1 LNGLIA
7 WFAQNKV
14 AANLFMAVILVAGA
28 LSLRVTGKELIP
40 SIALDVL
47 IINTAFPGASPE
59 EVERVVTERVERAV
73 GDLPGVL
80 NMRSF
85 TRDQAS
91 IVSLEIDSD
100 HDPKELRETVKSRLD
115 GIRYWPDGVSE
126 PQVNQVAVRRDLVT
140 NLVLYGDADERALK
154 ALAGRV
160 KQELL
165 DTTPITQVE
174 ISNVRPYE
182 MSVEV
187 SEFALQRYGIPF
199 SEIVTAIRR
208 QTTDHVSGQ
217 VELTG
222 GAGSILAR
230 GQDVTLPALED
241 LAIRSLPDGG
251 SVLLQDVAWIRDGFK
266 TSRASTTF
274 NGQNA
279 VYISI
284 YRVGSQDI
292 LKIAGTVE
300 KFVELLADELPDGV
314 SVGIWQDVAKH
325 YVSRIELLKQNAVSG
340 ILILFVIL
348 LMFLNM
354 RLSFWVSL
362 GIPVA
367 LMGAF
372 WLLPLFG
379 NTINMVSMFAMIL
392 VLGIVVDDAIIVG
405 ENIYSHQTRLGR
417 KGLAGAISGA
427 QEVAKPVV
435 FAVLTTMI
443 MFAPLLF
450 LPGNEGKLM
459 RVIPMVVIAILAFS
473 LIESLLILP
482 AHLTSDSK
490 INPFDRIRW
499 LNLTWISDLFEAIA
513 FRVYRPLL
521 KVCLNWR
528 YAVIAFFILS
538 FMVSVALIT
547 GGWIKFTYFSTIPSD
562 SVILDVQYPRGTDY
576 QDIVKE
582 IDKFMMAGKA
592 VAQELS
598 SAQGVPVIK
607 NVVAMYGQNSVKK
620 ADNIGAV
627 VLEMVPSENR
637 VISGDSIVARWR
649 EKIGSKYLA
658 TGLTFETTINKNGPE
673 LDVELLGRDGRILE
687 AAAAALK
694 DHISTYDGV
703 FDLRDNNEQGKQDV
717 QLTAL
722 PLAIELGLKMSDL
735 AIQVGQ
741 VFHGMEVTTFTR
753 NEEEVS
759 VKLRYPQQEDE
770 LWHLENMLLALPDG
784 SVVPLHMLADVQ
796 ILRGPSAIR
805 RTNGRRALRVSA
817 HVDESVA
824 DSSIIMKSIR
834 RNFLSRLDQEF
845 PGVRWKSSGMQ
856 QNKKRFIDA
865 LLSGF
870 LVALLVMY
878 GLVATLFRSYF
889 QPVLILF
896 AVPFGLIGAL
906 LGHVVIGLPLT
917 LWSLIGITAVSGV
930 VVNDNLVLVDY
941 INQLRLRGA
950 SMLSA
955 VTEAGIA
962 RFRPIVLTTTTTFG
976 GLLPMMLESSVQAQ
990 FMIPMAVSLGF
1001 GVLFATGISLV
1012 LVPASYLVLE
1022 DFRRFI
1028 GAGPTHI
1035 ASRGKAPG
1043 KTSVRSAW
1051 APASS
1056 SNVPIEQLPKRSR
1069 NSAGQ
1074 ESQKAPSKRGEEQI
1088 EPEYTISLDASSVAQ
1103 ALSVGVDTLDEAARP
1118 LPIKSGD
1125 GSSIEP
1131 EQTLALDLGGQES
1144 LQTVQRERAYRAGY
1158 EAGRRNA
1165 PLQAPQYDDALLSHY
1180 WQRGWHAG
1188 SRAAI
1193 TFSATSAVGRRSA
1206 LS

>member
-1 LNGLIA
+1 
-7 WFAQNKV
+7 
-14 AANLFMAVILVAGA
+14 MAVILVAGA

-47 IINTAFPGASPE
+47 IINTAYPGASPE

-73 GDLPGVL
+73 GDMPGVV

-85 TRDQAS
+85 TGDQAS
-91 IVSLEIDSD
+91 VVSLEIDTES
-100 HDPKELRETVKSRLD
+100 DPKELRESVKNRLD
-115 GIRYWPDGVSE
+115 GIRNWPDGVRR
-126 PQVNQVAVRRDLVT
+126 PRVNQVAVRRDLVT

-154 ALAGRV
+154 VLANRV

-165 DTTPITQVE
+165 DTTAITQVE

-187 SEFALQRYGIPF
+187 SELALQRYGIPF

-222 GAGSILAR
+222 GSGAILAR
-230 GQDVTLPALED
+230 GQDVNLPTLED

-251 SVLLQDVAWIRDGFK
+251 SILLQDVAWVRDGFK

-279 VYISI
+279 VYISV

-292 LKIAGTVE
+292 LQIAGTVD
-300 KFVELLADELPDGV
+300 KFVEMLGKELPEGI
-314 SVGIWQDVAKH
+314 SVGIWQDIAKH
-325 YVSRIELLKQNAVSG
+325 YVSRIELLKENAISG

-362 GIPVA
+362 GIPIA

-372 WLLPLFG
+372 WLLPIFG
-379 NTINMVSMFAMIL
+379 NTINMVSMFAIIL

-405 ENIYSHQTRLGR
+405 ENIYSHQTRHGR
-417 KGLAGAISGA
+417 KGIAGAISGT

-482 AHLTSDSK
+482 AHLTGDSK
-490 INPFDRIRW
+490 SNPFDRMRW
-499 LNLTWISDLFEAIA
+499 LNLTWISDLFEAVA
-513 FRVYRPLL
+513 FKVYRPILR
-521 KVCLNWR
+521 VCLSWR
-528 YAVIAFFILS
+528 YAVVAFFIVC
-538 FMVSVALIT
+538 FIVSLGLIK
-547 GGWIKFTYFSTIPSD
+547 GGWVKFIYFSPIQSD

-576 QDIVKE
+576 EAIVKE
-582 IDKFMMAGKA
+582 IDQFMLAGKA
-592 VAQELS
+592 VARDIDR
-598 SAQGVPVIK
+598 AYGAPTIK
-607 NVVAMYGQNSVKK
+607 NVVAMYGQNSVQKG
-620 ADNIGAV
+620 DNIGAV
-627 VLEMVPSENR
+627 VLEMMPSENR
-637 VISGDSIVARWR
+637 LVSGEDIAERWR
-649 EKIGSKYLA
+649 KKIGKNYLA
-658 TGLTFETTINKNGPE
+658 SGLTFETTINKNGPE
-673 LDVELLGRDGRILE
+673 VDVELLARDSQMLE
-687 AAAAALK
+687 SAADALK
-694 DHISTYDGV
+694 NHIATFDGV
-703 FDLRDNNEQGKQDV
+703 FDLRDNNEKGNQDV

-753 NEEEVS
+753 SEEEVS

-805 RTNGRRALRVSA
+805 RTNGRRSLRVSA
-817 HVDESVA
+817 FVDETIA
-824 DSSIIMKSIR
+824 DSQVIM
-834 RNFLSRLDQEF
+834 RNLRSGFLKDLERDF

-856 QNKKRFIDA
+856 QNKKRFMDS

-870 LVALLVMY
+870 LIALLIMY

-906 LGHVVIGLPLT
+906 LGHMVMDMPLT

-941 INQLRLRGA
+941 INQLRRRGA
-950 SMLSA
+950 KMFSA
-955 VTEAGIA
+955 VAEAGIA

-976 GLLPMMLESSVQAQ
+976 GLLPMMMESSVQAQ
-990 FMIPMAVSLGF
+990 FMIPMAISLGF

-1012 LVPASYLVLE
+1012 LVPATYLVLE
-1022 DFRRFI
+1022 DFRRVM
-1028 GAGPTHI
+1028 GAGPTHSAENSASGGYAVPSTEKRAAKGR
-1035 ASRGKAPG
+1035 ASRKQLSSAQTGQ
-1043 KTSVRSAW
+1043 SVS
-1051 APASS
+1051 ASS
-1056 SNVPIEQLPKRSR
+1056 AVTQ
-1069 NSAGQ
+1069 
-1074 ESQKAPSKRGEEQI
+1074 
-1088 EPEYTISLDASSVAQ
+1088 
-1103 ALSVGVDTLDEAARP
+1103 SVGDA
-1118 LPIKSGD
+1118 IQS
-1125 GSSIEP
+1125 
-1131 EQTLALDLGGQES
+1131 EQTIPLDPAAMDDAL
-1144 LQTVQRERAYRAGY
+1144 TVQFERAYRAGY
-1158 EAGRRNA
+1158 EVGRRQESMQV
-1165 PLQAPQYDDALLSHY
+1165 PMYDNESLGEY
-1180 WQRGWHAG
+1180 WRRGWHAG
-1188 SRAAI
+1188 NKAQQRA
-1193 TFSATSAVGRRSA
+1193 SGATETQQPARNRA
-1206 LS
+1206 